1 MWLNYRVFINLNVK
15 EEHKIYMKKKNKQH
29 KKHQSKRK
37 GGTQNYMNQ
46 NYMNKKNKVYV
57 WLKGRNLEARGA
69 DGFIIHICGG

>member
-1 MWLNYRVFINLNVK
+1 
-15 EEHKIYMKKKNKQH
+15 MKKKNKQH

-69 DGFIIHICGG
+69 DGFIIHICGGKEHQYGEKEVDQVGG